1 MMEHQIKSSF
11 QIDLIRSCV
20 GPGRVWSIFL
30 KFGRFKKNSISETC
44 LFRIPLLGKS
54 PIFTALLLR
63 ENHDFP
69 SSGFQNKTSFLFE
82 TSQPRISLFECWD
95 ESSSDHR
102 GWDESSSDHRDVP
115 DALPLLPCPQDP
127 GQPDYLLLYHSCV
140 FSNFTQTRKVW
151 NKLLSLRGILGYAN
165 QKKIWIF
172 SLYEYVKLKEPLA
185 VSAVS
190 ATETKVFHLL

>member
-30 KFGRFKKNSISETC
+30 NFGRIKKNSISETC

-82 TSQPRISLFECWD
+82 TRQPRTHVRVL
-95 ESSSDHR
+95 
-102 GWDESSSDHRDVP
+102 GWERQRTSGYGS
-115 DALPLLPCPQDP
+115 PQRSVEQRKYAP
-127 GQPDYLLLYHSCV
+127 YFVETKYFIPSRNNCCCSHP
-140 FSNFTQTRKVW
+140 NTRI
-151 NKLLSLRGILGYAN
+151 G
-165 QKKIWIF
+165 IF
-172 SLYEYVKLKEPLA
+172 SVDWFQIDTKFYFGNHWKENRDFHVTTVQWKPWIITSWEYAKLDISNLVKKEFP
-185 VSAVS
+185 
-190 ATETKVFHLL
+190 

>member
-1 MMEHQIKSSF
+1 MPVVI
-11 QIDLIRSCV
+11 IRS
-20 GPGRVWSIFL
+20 IIHKATF
-30 KFGRFKKNSISETC
+30 T
-44 LFRIPLLGKS
+44 LLLS
-54 PIFTALLLR
+54 FFTALLLR

-102 GWDESSSDHRDVP
+102 DVP

-140 FSNFTQTRKVW
+140 FSNFTQTRKIWFISFTFYEVSLVTRIQEKFLFLLLW
-151 NKLLSLRGILGYAN
+151 QWQHYHRSADSLLAGQPPAFETLLKSNKGKS
-165 QKKIWIF
+165 
-172 SLYEYVKLKEPLA
+172 
-185 VSAVS
+185 
-190 ATETKVFHLL
+190 